1 MAAYNNGERASERD
15 KERKRERQGAVRG
28 MRERTD
34 REERESTIGDAEGRA
49 GRGQERG

>member
-15 KERKRERQGAVRG
+15 KERERQGAVRG

-49 GRGQERG
+49 RRGQERG

>member
-1 MAAYNNGERASERD
+1 MVRERARGTKRER
-15 KERKRERQGAVRG
+15 ERERQGAVRG